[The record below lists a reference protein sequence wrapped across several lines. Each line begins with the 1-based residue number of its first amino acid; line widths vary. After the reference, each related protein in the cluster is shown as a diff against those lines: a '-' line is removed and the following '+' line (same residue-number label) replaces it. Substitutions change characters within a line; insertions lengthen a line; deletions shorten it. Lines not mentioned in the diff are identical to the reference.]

1 MSERLVLGTRG
12 SALALAQ
19 TELVRA
25 GLAAAFPELEIA
37 VEILRTRG
45 DDRLDLSLQS
55 TGALD
60 KGLFTKE
67 LEVALAEGRIDA
79 AVHSLKDLPVEQPE
93 GLILG
98 AILPREDVA
107 DVLVARAGASLNCL
121 ATSSPRRARQW
132 LEKNPGH
139 RTVEIR
145 GNVPTR
151 LRKVRESRE
160 YEAAILALAGLKRLG
175 LARDDGSLIECE
187 ETADLVATVLPW
199 MLAAPG
205 QGAVAVQMR
214 TGDAETME
222 KFRVL
227 HCEKT
232 AAAVTAERSLLA
244 LIGGG
249 CHQAL
254 GARAVVLS
262 SGQLIAP
269 ELELR
274 AVYYPSED
282 GAAQRAEVRGSMVEP
297 MLLAAAA
304 REKFDL

>member
-1 MSERLVLGTRG
+1 
-12 SALALAQ
+12 LALAQ
-19 TELVRA
+19 TELVR
-25 GLAAAFPELEIA
+25 GCLAAAYPELKVV

-67 LEVALAEGRIDA
+67 LEVALVEGRVDA

-93 GLILG
+93 GLVLG

-107 DVLVARAGASLNCL
+107 DVLVARVDAPLNCL

-132 LEKNPGH
+132 LEKYPEH

-151 LRKVRESRE
+151 LRKVRESNE
-160 YEAAILALAGLKRLG
+160 FEAAILALAGLKRLG
-175 LARDDGSLIECE
+175 LAQENGCLLECE
-187 ETADLVATVLPW
+187 ETAGLVATVLPW

-214 TGDAETME
+214 AGDAATVE

-227 HCEKT
+227 HCAKT
-232 AAAVTAERSLLA
+232 EAAVTAERGLLA
-244 LIGGG
+244 LLGGG

-254 GARAVVLS
+254 GAHA
-262 SGQLIAP
+262 LIRPSAQP
-269 ELELR
+269 DAADLELR
-274 AVYYPSED
+274 AVYFPSEN
-282 GAAQRAEVRGSMVEP
+282 GAAQRAEVQGSILEP
-297 MLLAAAA
+297 MALAAAA
-304 REKFDL
+304 KAQFSL

>member
-1 MSERLVLGTRG
+1 
-12 SALALAQ
+12 LALAQ

-25 GLAAAFPELEIA
+25 GLAAAFPELA
-37 VEILRTRG
+37 VGVEILQTRG

-67 LEVALAEGRIDA
+67 LEVALLEGRIDA

-93 GLILG
+93 GLVLE

-107 DVLVARAGASLNCL
+107 DVLVARIGAPCHCI

-132 LEKNPGH
+132 RERYPQH

-151 LRKVRESRE
+151 LRKVRESNE
-160 YEAAILALAGLKRLG
+160 FEAAILALAGLKRLG
-175 LARDDGSLIECE
+175 LANEEGYLLERE
-187 ETADLVATVLPW
+187 ETVGLVATVLPW

-205 QGAVAVQMR
+205 QGAIAVQMR
-214 TGDAETME
+214 AGDAATGE
-222 KFRVL
+222 KLRIL
-227 HCEKT
+227 HCQKT
-232 AAAVTAERSLLA
+232 EVAVTVERSLLA
-244 LIGGG
+244 LMGGG

-254 GARAVVLS
+254 GTRAAILS
-262 SGQLIAP
+262 SAKTAAP
-269 ELELR
+269 ELHLE
-274 AVYYPSED
+274 AVYFPSED
-282 GAAQRAEVRGSMVEP
+282 GVARRAAVQGSVLEP
-297 MLLAAAA
+297 MALAEAAKA
-304 REKFDL
+304 QFNL